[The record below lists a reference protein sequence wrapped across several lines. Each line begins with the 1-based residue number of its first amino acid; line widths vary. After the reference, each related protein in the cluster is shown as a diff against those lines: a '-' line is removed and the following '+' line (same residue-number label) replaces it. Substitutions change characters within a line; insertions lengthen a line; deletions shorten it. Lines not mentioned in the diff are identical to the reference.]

1 MKKIKFKV
9 KKSNAEVEENILLN
23 EKKTKKE
30 KKHKKV
36 KLEKMREIF
45 MNIANKLGMEDSGK
59 EKKISHSLM
68 KFFGISVVL
77 IAILGITCYAMASK
91 AVMTRYENAVVSASS
106 SMETSMGLVCDSV
119 SSKIV
124 EMYLSEDFNAY
135 YNDKFDASA
144 AEAVSYTGPITDML
158 VNLKANMNYI
168 GAYYIIPQQGKAI
181 LSNVKGLPENYYEEC
196 LKTEVGQ
203 SLQAKRT
210 KNTWRGYHNTLDQ
223 SLATGS
229 DDYALSFIMHYVLNR
244 NNGFFIVDVSSNY
257 MQELL
262 GVMEF
267 GKGSITGYVTED
279 GREVLLQ
286 EVHDKN
292 GEVAMQ
298 KYEGEKMFVG
308 NAFYE
313 ESIAAKEG
321 GSKYV
326 KVGGKQY
333 LYVYNPV
340 GKTGITIC
348 TLVPKSTI
356 TSEISVIRTATII
369 IVLLACAVAVFAG
382 MSLTKSISSALNQT
396 CDALA
401 CAAEGDLTQEVT
413 TKRKDEFGKLIAG
426 MTKMLSGMRGL
437 ISDNQTFGQKVVR
450 LSGEVVASSTEIESS
465 MKQVVDSM
473 HSVAEDVGIQAQ
485 KTEQGVET
493 INVFSDKINNI
504 YQESE
509 NMVSKTEEALSAI
522 EKGKDIVG
530 NLSRKSE
537 DTVSVT
543 SVLIEDINQVDK
555 QSKNIGEIIDTI
567 EEIAGQTNLLSLNA
581 YIEAARAGESG
592 RGFSVVAEEIRKL
605 AEQSMKAGD
614 KVRNI
619 VADIK
624 NITAKT
630 EESARKT
637 EVFLKEQSQAL
648 NDTISMFGTI
658 SSQVSDL
665 VSAIHVMQSDMSAMV
680 MNKEDIVAI
689 MQSISDIAE
698 EIVKS
703 VDGVSEVVNDKM
715 QQVDFLVNNAESLNK
730 EAEELSKSMERFKI

>member
-286 EVHDKN
+286 EVHNKN
-292 GEVAMQ
+292 GEVVMQ

-581 YIEAARAGESG
+581 NIEAARAGESG

-689 MQSISDIAE
+689 MQSVSDIAE

-715 QQVDFLVNNAESLNK
+715 QQVDLLVNNAESLNK